1 VRGTVAVAVIDNI
14 YTHQKGRK
22 YTLIPEKFK
31 PWDSPAGSGVP
42 GQHFIPGCV
51 LIGGGHPWMP
61 RFFPEFGQITAP
73 IRTAYLLFHPNQ
85 CTAMP
90 GLSLFEIAIVVL
102 VLIIFVRPEDL
113 PKLVRYAGRLYGDLQ
128 RQLNHFKHLTR
139 DAMDEL
145 RNDQVEPPRRPVETI
160 SRTAEHDADPAD
172 EPDAEHD
179 ADPADEPDAEHDAD
193 PADEPADT
201 APGKASETAEVNSAD
216 TPDSK
221 TSSAPP

>member
-1 VRGTVAVAVIDNI
+1 
-14 YTHQKGRK
+14 
-22 YTLIPEKFK
+22 
-31 PWDSPAGSGVP
+31 
-42 GQHFIPGCV
+42 
-51 LIGGGHPWMP
+51 
-61 RFFPEFGQITAP
+61 
-73 IRTAYLLFHPNQ
+73 
-85 CTAMP
+85 MP

-172 EPDAEHD
+172 EP
-179 ADPADEPDAEHDAD
+179 
-193 PADEPADT
+193 ADT

>member
-1 VRGTVAVAVIDNI
+1 
-14 YTHQKGRK
+14 
-22 YTLIPEKFK
+22 
-31 PWDSPAGSGVP
+31 
-42 GQHFIPGCV
+42 
-51 LIGGGHPWMP
+51 
-61 RFFPEFGQITAP
+61 
-73 IRTAYLLFHPNQ
+73 
-85 CTAMP
+85 MP

-179 ADPADEPDAEHDAD
+179 ADPADEP
-193 PADEPADT
+193 ADT